1 MPEPACVRALSLRRW
16 GESLI
21 EMKMRKED
29 KAALVDEIADRLGDA
44 EAIFA
49 VDYRGIT
56 VPQAAELR
64 AKLADADTTFRVVK
78 NRLAKRATERAGT
91 AELDPL
97 FEGPT
102 ALALVKGDA
111 VAAAKAISTFGRQHD
126 ILAYKGGLMDGA
138 PLDPDQFTTIARLP
152 GLDVLHGQLAG
163 VVASP
168 LTGLARGLG
177 SMISGLAVALGE
189 IRERGLVSGDEGAAE
204 QEPEETAKEEPAGAS
219 DEVAVQASEPAAP
232 PEPEPAA
239 SVGEAEEGGGVVP
252 EASGGD
258 DSSESES
265 DDTSESESDDT
276 SESESDDDSS
286 ESKPEDPPE
295 PEPEEEE

>member
-1 MPEPACVRALSLRRW
+1 
-16 GESLI
+16 
-21 EMKMRKED
+21 MKMRKED

-64 AKLADADTTFRVVK
+64 AKLAEAETSFRVVK

-97 FEGPT
+97 FQGPT
-102 ALALVKGDA
+102 ALAFVKGDA

-138 PLDPDQFTTIARLP
+138 PLDPDQFMTIARLP
-152 GLDVLHGQLAG
+152 ALDVLHGQLAG

-177 SMISGLAVALGE
+177 AMVSGLAVALGQIQE
-189 IRERGLVSGDEGAAE
+189 QGLVGGE
-204 QEPEETAKEEPAGAS
+204 EPEETRRSRKKLQRRSRLGLATKSRKGRLNPPPHPSPNPPREPKARI
-219 DEVAVQASEPAAP
+219 PAAMRLNP
-232 PEPEPAA
+232 RPRTGLRRSP
-239 SVGEAEEGGGVVP
+239 
-252 EASGGD
+252 
-258 DSSESES
+258 
-265 DDTSESESDDT
+265 
-276 SESESDDDSS
+276 
-286 ESKPEDPPE
+286 KR
-295 PEPEEEE
+295 

>member
-1 MPEPACVRALSLRRW
+1 
-16 GESLI
+16 
-21 EMKMRKED
+21 MKMRKED

-64 AKLADADTTFRVVK
+64 AKLAEAETSFRVVK

-97 FEGPT
+97 FQGPT
-102 ALALVKGDA
+102 ALAFVKGDA

-138 PLDPDQFTTIARLP
+138 PLDPDQFMTIARLP
-152 GLDVLHGQLAG
+152 ALDVLHGQLAG

-168 LTGLARGLG
+168 LTGLIRGLG
-177 SMISGLAVALGE
+177 SMLSGLAVALGE
-189 IRERGLVSGDEGAAE
+189 IQEQGL
-204 QEPEETAKEEPAGAS
+204 
-219 DEVAVQASEPAAP
+219 
-232 PEPEPAA
+232 
-239 SVGEAEEGGGVVP
+239 VGEAEETSDEAPSDEAEAGG
-252 EASGGD
+252 
-258 DSSESES
+258 
-265 DDTSESESDDT
+265 
-276 SESESDDDSS
+276 
-286 ESKPEDPPE
+286 KPAATT
-295 PEPEEEE
+295 

>member
-1 MPEPACVRALSLRRW
+1 
-16 GESLI
+16 
-21 EMKMRKED
+21 MKMRKED

-64 AKLADADTTFRVVK
+64 AKLAEAETSFRVVK

-111 VAAAKAISTFGRQHD
+111 VAAAKAISTFGRQHN

-138 PLDPDQFTTIARLP
+138 PLDPDQFMTIARLP
-152 GLDVLHGQLAG
+152 ALDVLHGQLAG
-163 VVASP
+163 MVASP

-177 SMISGLAVALGE
+177 AMVSGLAIALGQIQE
-189 IRERGLVSGDEGAAE
+189 QGLVGGDA
-204 QEPEETAKEEPAGAS
+204 PAGAS
-219 DEVAVQASEPAAP
+219 DEVAEGAAEPAAP
-232 PEPEPAA
+232 Q
-239 SVGEAEEGGGVVP
+239 
-252 EASGGD
+252 
-258 DSSESES
+258 
-265 DDTSESESDDT
+265 
-276 SESESDDDSS
+276 
-286 ESKPEDPPE
+286 
-295 PEPEEEE
+295 EPEEQETSDVAPSDEAEANGDP